1 MLGIWKNV
9 WFIENTQYLMGIII
23 LYMHFI
29 ILCIIVSWVPKT
41 TLRLD
46 NLLEGLTELR
56 KVVTL
61 TVNSFLQ

>member
-1 MLGIWKNV
+1 MEVTWKNV
-9 WFIENTQYLMGIII
+9 WFIENTQNLMGIII

-29 ILCIIVSWVPKT
+29 ILCLIVSWVPKT
-41 TLRLD
+41 TLRID

>member
-1 MLGIWKNV
+1 MEVTWKNV
-9 WFIENTQYLMGIII
+9 WFIENTQNLMGIII

-29 ILCIIVSWVPKT
+29 ILCLIVSWVPKT
-41 TLRLD
+41 TLRID

-61 TVNSFLQ
+61 TVNSFLL

>member
-1 MLGIWKNV
+1 MEVTWKNV

-29 ILCIIVSWVPKT
+29 ILCLIVSWVPKT
-41 TLRLD
+41 TLRID